1 MPVCLRIQRCWV
13 FNCHMHLDHLQYI
26 AFTMMLTFN
35 FVGLL
40 AALIVKFVLGDAMIY
55 DTGYDPWRLIK
66 VMVNEN
72 RGDDPI
78 IDFSWTMDCQRV
90 ITITHSVRTYEYVS
104 GIQKTH
110 ITDFSN

>member
-1 MPVCLRIQRCWV
+1 
-13 FNCHMHLDHLQYI
+13 
-26 AFTMMLTFN
+26 
-35 FVGLL
+35 
-40 AALIVKFVLGDAMIY
+40 MIY

-90 ITITHSVRTYEYVS
+90 ITITHSVRTYNFP
-104 GIQKTH
+104 
-110 ITDFSN
+110 FSSKCINYDKVGNFGGV

>member
-1 MPVCLRIQRCWV
+1 
-13 FNCHMHLDHLQYI
+13 
-26 AFTMMLTFN
+26 
-35 FVGLL
+35 
-40 AALIVKFVLGDAMIY
+40 MIY

-90 ITITHSVRTYEYVS
+90 ITITHSVRTMISLSLLNVLIMIRLETLVGFETTS
-104 GIQKTH
+104 IPMR
-110 ITDFSN
+110 

>member
-1 MPVCLRIQRCWV
+1 
-13 FNCHMHLDHLQYI
+13 
-26 AFTMMLTFN
+26 
-35 FVGLL
+35 
-40 AALIVKFVLGDAMIY
+40 MIY

-90 ITITHSVRTYEYVS
+90 ITITHSVRTYNFLFSSNVLIIIRLKILVGFELKVS
-104 GIQKTH
+104 
-110 ITDFSN
+110 S